1 MKKQIIPVLLLAAML
16 LTVNTSFA
24 SGNTVSKSN
33 KGYVV
38 HTVIDG
44 RPSTTAY
51 NKNGKWVYTIQQYNA
66 NNLDE
71 NIIDR
76 VKSVYYRYDITGIQ
90 KVEQP
95 GQDVVYVVHLED
107 SKSIK
112 IVRLVNDEM
121 ELIED
126 LVKG

>member
-1 MKKQIIPVLLLAAML
+1 
-16 LTVNTSFA
+16 VNTSFA
-24 SGNTVSKSN
+24 GGNTASKSN

-44 RPSTTAY
+44 RPSATAY
-51 NKNGKWVYTIQQYNA
+51 NKNGKWVYTIQQYNV
-66 NNLDE
+66 NNIDE
-71 NIIDR
+71 NIVDR
-76 VKSVYYRYDITGIQ
+76 VKSVYYKYDITGIQ

-95 GQDVVYVVHLED
+95 GQDAVYFVHLED
-107 SKSIK
+107 RKSIK
-112 IVRLVNDEM
+112 IVRLTNDEM